1 MISLVNQPFLAKR
14 AKWAKWGTYVGLGAL
29 LLGLFTVG
37 RSPILAYVFML
48 VGLIAATLSSYLG
61 SRYVREPRADQVLA
75 RELEALDKRYAL
87 YNFYLPS
94 DHVIVSHYG
103 LMAVVPRFQE
113 GEVTYRRGRWRH
125 KSGWRKVFQL
135 FGEPAL
141 GKPDQDL
148 GQEIKAVKEWIDQ
161 VMPEQNVPVNGAVVF
176 TSPKVTLE
184 VSDAPVPAMSATDLI
199 TYMKQ
204 GLKGQPTLST
214 AAQTELRKILDQVV
228 GQD

>member
-1 MISLVNQPFLAKR
+1 MQSFVNQPFLAKR

-29 LLGLFTVG
+29 LIGLFTVG

-75 RELEALDKRYAL
+75 RELDALDKRYAL

-103 LMAVVPRFQE
+103 LTAVVPRFQE
-113 GEVTYRRGRWRH
+113 GEIAYRQGRWHH

-148 GQEIKAVKEWIDQ
+148 EQEIKAVKEWIDQ
-161 VMPEQNVPVNGAVVF
+161 AMPEQNVPVNGVVAF
-176 TSPKVTLE
+176 TSSRVKLDI
-184 VSDAPVPAMSATDLI
+184 SDAPVPAMSAADLI
-199 TYMKQ
+199 DYMKQ

-214 AAQTELRKILDQVV
+214 ATQTELRKVLDQVV
-228 GQD
+228 GES